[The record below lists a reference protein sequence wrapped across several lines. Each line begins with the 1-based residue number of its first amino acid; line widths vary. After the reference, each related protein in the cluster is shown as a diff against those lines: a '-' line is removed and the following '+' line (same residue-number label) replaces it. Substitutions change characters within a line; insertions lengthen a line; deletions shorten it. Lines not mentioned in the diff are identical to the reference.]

1 MAQPRVIKR
10 YSNRKMYD
18 TSRSCYVTL
27 EEVTDMVRDGL
38 EVRVID
44 NKTKADLTEVTLAQA
59 LLDSE
64 RKRRGS
70 VPLSGI
76 RTLISQGGDFL
87 HKRVA
92 EPVTRTAEIAQRSV
106 TAWRDEAERTV
117 QTLVHEAEHLLRIAP
132 GEAGELPQGAAAAGP
147 ATAGEGDPAK
157 GEPARAEPV
166 RADPVKGEPVRG
178 EAAKAEA
185 PKGDGASRPGWRWPL
200 SGPFNADEL
209 QALLDEQVRAAV
221 VTFLA
226 KVDAA
231 APHHRHSEFDHLR
244 ERLAALEARVAELEA
259 AAPPRQRE

>member
-1 MAQPRVIKR
+1 MGQARVIKR

-18 TSRSCYVTL
+18 TNRSCYVTL
-27 EEVTDMVRDGL
+27 EEVADMVRGGL

-117 QTLVHEAEHLLRIAP
+117 QTLVHEAEHLLRMAP
-132 GEAGELPQGAAAAGP
+132 GEGAEATQSAAP
-147 ATAGEGDPAK
+147 AAPISPTD
-157 GEPARAEPV
+157 
-166 RADPVKGEPVRG
+166 G
-178 EAAKAEA
+178 EAAKPEGHA
-185 PKGDGASRPGWRWPL
+185 RPAWRWPL
-200 SGPFNADEL
+200 PGQFGAEDL
-209 QALLDEQVRAAV
+209 QLLLEEQLRSALLA
-221 VTFLA
+221 FLA
-226 KVDAA
+226 KYEAA
-231 APHHRHSEFDHLR
+231 APHHLHPELDQLR
-244 ERLAALEARVAELEA
+244 ERVALLEARVAQLEA
-259 AAPPRQRE
+259 QGSPANVNEP